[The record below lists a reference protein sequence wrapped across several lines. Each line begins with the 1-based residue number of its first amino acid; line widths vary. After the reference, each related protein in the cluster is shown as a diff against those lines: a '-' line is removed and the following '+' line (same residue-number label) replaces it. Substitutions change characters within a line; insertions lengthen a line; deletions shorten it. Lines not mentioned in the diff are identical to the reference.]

1 MRSDIKKIKYHLRF
15 SGYCSINAQNW
26 TKGYGIYCVFSGRSL
41 KPSRPIYIGKTE
53 CLETRI
59 NDHRNDEKEM
69 EEWMAEAVSLDPTRE
84 GLYVSYAI
92 LDSEE
97 DCFFVEPA
105 MIFRLQ
111 PLCNSH
117 YIDRFPSDRP
127 KTHIRMLGPNRLL
140 YGSFTVYPD
149 QIREFLR
156 PYDWSD

>member
-1 MRSDIKKIKYHLRF
+1 MRSNIAKIKYHLRF
-15 SGYCSINAQNW
+15 SGYCSINAHNW
-26 TKGYGIYCVFSGRSL
+26 TKGYSIYCVFSGRLL
-41 KPSRPIYIGKTE
+41 KPSYPVYIGKTE

-69 EEWMAEAVSLDPTRE
+69 EEWMAEAVRLDPTRE

-111 PLCNSH
+111 PLRNSH

-127 KTHIRMLGPNRLL
+127 KTHIRMSGPNRLL

-156 PYDWSD
+156 PYDWSE

>member
-1 MRSDIKKIKYHLRF
+1 MRGDIEKIRYNLGF
-15 SGYCSINAQNW
+15 SGYCSINAQEW

-41 KPSRPIYIGKTE
+41 KPSYPIYIGKTDCIE
-53 CLETRI
+53 SRI
-59 NDHRNDEKEM
+59 NDHRNNEKEM
-69 EEWMAEAVSLDPTRE
+69 GEWEEEAKNSNPTHD

-111 PLCNSH
+111 PLCNTH
-117 YIDRFPSDRP
+117 YIFRFPSDRP
-127 KTHIRMLGPNRLL
+127 ETRIRMSGPNRLL
-140 YGSFTVYPD
+140 YGSFTVYPC

-156 PYDWSD
+156 PYHWSD